1 MISWIHV
8 LAQFT
13 PEALIIEAG
22 GIFILICAY
31 TAFWILRKRKYGSIE
46 TDLPSGPVKAYL
58 NELIFSAEQ
67 LRAQLFGLNA
77 SKDAPHLTSQ
87 NHPPMGISARHGIS
101 AGTPSAGISS
111 DAQSQIELLQLK
123 INDQA
128 QQINTLTQE
137 KTEAEQKAGT
147 GGGADAEAFKQLQA
161 RAAELESKL
170 QEYSVIED
178 DLVNLSKLMR
188 ENKEMKAKLEQ
199 QPGSSSAGATPP
211 QSPVASVM
219 PDPVADEVVKE
230 LSALKETVDATTAA
244 ADVAPSITE
253 ASPPAAKVDTQP
265 AAPIPAAPIPAAP
278 APSVPAQ
285 AAPASGATTEQAA
298 PSQAAA
304 PASPE
309 ASPDTDLVEEFEK
322 MLNA

>member
-77 SKDAPHLTSQ
+77 SKDAPHFTSK
-87 NHPPMGISARHGIS
+87 NHPPMGISAGHGLS
-101 AGTPSAGISS
+101 AGTSSTGIPS

-137 KTEAEQKAGT
+137 KTEADQKVGT
-147 GGGADAEAFKQLQA
+147 SGGADAEAFKQLQA

-211 QSPVASVM
+211 QSPAASVA

-244 ADVAPSITE
+244 AEVAPPIAE
-253 ASPPAAKVDTQP
+253 ASPPAPAQKVDTQP
-265 AAPIPAAPIPAAP
+265 AAPIPAEPAA
-278 APSVPAQ
+278 SVPAQ
-285 AAPASGATTEQAA
+285 AAPGSGATTEQAT

>member
-31 TAFWILRKRKYGSIE
+31 AAFWILRKRKYGSIE

-77 SKDAPHLTSQ
+77 SKDAPHFTSH
-87 NHPPMGISARHGIS
+87 NHPPMGISVGHGIS
-101 AGTPSAGISS
+101 AATPSAGISS

-128 QQINTLTQE
+128 QQINALTQA
-137 KTEAEQKAGT
+137 KAEAEQKADT

-161 RAAELESKL
+161 RATELESKL

-188 ENKEMKAKLEQ
+188 ENKEMKAKLDQ
-199 QPGSSSAGATPP
+199 QSGSSSAGAAPP
-211 QSPVASVM
+211 QSPAASVT
-219 PDPVADEVVKE
+219 PDPVADEVIKE
-230 LSALKETVDATTAA
+230 LSALKETVEATTAA
-244 ADVAPSITE
+244 ADVAPSIVE
-253 ASPPAAKVDTQP
+253 ASPPASKVDTQP
-265 AAPIPAAPIPAAP
+265 ATPISAAPV
-278 APSVPAQ
+278 PSEPTEP
-285 AAPASGATTEQAA
+285 APASGATTEQVA
-298 PSQAAA
+298 PTQAAA
-304 PASPE
+304 QASPE
-309 ASPDTDLVEEFEK
+309 TPPDTDLVEEFEK